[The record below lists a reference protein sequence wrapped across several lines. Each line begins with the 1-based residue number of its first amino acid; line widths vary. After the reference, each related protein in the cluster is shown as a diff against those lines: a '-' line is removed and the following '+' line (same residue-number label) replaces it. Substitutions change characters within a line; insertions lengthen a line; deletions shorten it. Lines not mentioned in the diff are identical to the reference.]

1 MRLNSKSDDSL
12 QGIALTTVELAQGLR
27 RAVGRCIGFQVA
39 LVVKNPP
46 AECKGY
52 KRPGLGRSPAGGH
65 GNSL

>member
-39 LVVKNPP
+39 LVEKNPP
-46 AECKGY
+46 ANIEDI
-52 KRPGLGRSPAGGH
+52 KRCAFDPWVGKIPWRRA
-65 GNSL
+65 